1 MCVGVTCTHQQR
13 FCETESTFAMADVNG
28 TNLYIGT
35 ECSVLRRRRG
45 CCSGNNNQEYNLRNR
60 SDSATTVT
68 KLRFRNT
75 NCANC
80 SATISTGIRSATRLL
95 VSVEWWALDD
105 PGISS
110 NLRLCT
116 SSHVIQD
123 SRFLL
128 LSVCQAPS
136 DSSFVRLR
144 LHELCTSKTLRLL
157 LL

>member
-1 MCVGVTCTHQQR
+1 MVVA
-13 FCETESTFAMADVNG
+13 STFAMADVNG

-35 ECSVLRRRRG
+35 QWSVPRRRRG
-45 CCSGNNNQEYNLRNR
+45 YCSGNNDQEYNIRNR
-60 SDSATTVT
+60 SNSATTVT
-68 KLRFRNT
+68 KLRIHNT
-75 NCANC
+75 DCANC

-95 VSVEWWALDD
+95 VSVEWWALDG

-116 SSHVIQD
+116 SSHEIQD
-123 SRFLL
+123 SRIIL

-136 DSSFVRLR
+136 ESSFVRLR
-144 LHELCTSKTLRLL
+144 LHELCTSNTLRLL